1 MVCEGGCRIQVWMSL
16 GIMSYLIMF
25 VSVLFLS
32 VQYNVHIG
40 CERSVDDIYFFWF
53 FFGYII
59 FLNLYLQKKL
69 GVDYVFYLVANCFFW
84 VQYVDF
90 IDPCGSG
97 HCHVQLSMAE
107 HWVTHVN
114 SDILQ

>member
-40 CERSVDDIYFFWF
+40 CERSVDDIWF
-53 FFGYII
+53 F
-59 FLNLYLQKKL
+59 
-69 GVDYVFYLVANCFFW
+69 CFFW
-84 VQYVDF
+84 LYNSYESILTEEARGRLCF
-90 IDPCGSG
+90 LPC
-97 HCHVQLSMAE
+97 CQLLLLGAIRRFYRPVWIWTLPRTAV
-107 HWVTHVN
+107 HG
-114 SDILQ
+114 

>member
-40 CERSVDDIYFFWF
+40 SERSVDEIWF
-53 FFGYII
+53 F
-59 FLNLYLQKKL
+59 
-69 GVDYVFYLVANCFFW
+69 CFFL
-84 VQYVDF
+84 V
-90 IDPCGSG
+90 I
-97 HCHVQLSMAE
+97 
-107 HWVTHVN
+107 
-114 SDILQ
+114 

>member
-1 MVCEGGCRIQVWMSL
+1 MV
-16 GIMSYLIMF
+16 
-25 VSVLFLS
+25 FL
-32 VQYNVHIG
+32 
-40 CERSVDDIYFFWF
+40 F

-59 FLNLYLQKKL
+59 VMNLYLQKKL

>member
-40 CERSVDDIYFFWF
+40 CERSVDDIYIFFCF
-53 FFGYII
+53 FLGI
-59 FLNLYLQKKL
+59 LYL
-69 GVDYVFYLVANCFFW
+69 
-84 VQYVDF
+84 
-90 IDPCGSG
+90 
-97 HCHVQLSMAE
+97 
-107 HWVTHVN
+107 
-114 SDILQ
+114 